1 MSLRIQHNI
10 AAMTAHRNLVT
21 SDNMMAQSLER
32 LSSGYRINKAADD
45 AAGLAISSQ
54 MRTDIA
60 SLNQAS
66 RNVAEANSQVQTI
79 EGAYDQIGNILTRL
93 KELATEA
100 SSANASGNLD
110 KIDAEAQQL
119 LDEINRIGASTSG
132 GGTYQVGSANDS
144 NSQIAFTASQVTTTT
159 LSINTL
165 DLSSVGGA
173 QAALTSVDAAVSSL
187 SDDRGD
193 LGAIQNRLG
202 YAAANLATT
211 IENTQAAESVIRDV
225 DMADEMTNFTKSQI
239 LMQAGTAM
247 LAQAN
252 QAPQSVLSLFR

>member
-1 MSLRIQHNI
+1 MALRIQHNI
-10 AAMTAHRNLVT
+10 AAMNAHRNLT
-21 SDNMMAQSLER
+21 ISNNMMEKSLER
-32 LSSGYRINKAADD
+32 LSSGYRINKASDD

-66 RNVAEANSQVQTI
+66 RNVAEANAQVQEI
-79 EGAYDQIGNILTRL
+79 EGAYDQISNILTRL
-93 KELATEA
+93 KELATQA
-100 SSANASGNLD
+100 ASANAVGNQD

-119 LDEINRIGASTSG
+119 LTEIGRIGASTTG
-132 GGTYQVGSANDS
+132 GGTYQVGNDNSA
-144 NSQIAFTASQVTTTT
+144 NSQITFTATQVTTTT
-159 LSINTL
+159 LGINAL

-173 QAALTSVDAAVSSL
+173 QSALTTVNTAVSNL
-187 SDDRGD
+187 SDQRGD
-193 LGAIQNRLG
+193 LGAVQNRLG

-211 IENTQAAESVIRDV
+211 IENKQAAESVIRDV
-225 DMADEMTNFTKSQI
+225 DMAAEMTSFTKSQI

-252 QAPQSVLSLFR
+252 MSSQSVLSLFG

>member
-100 SSANASGNLD
+100 SSQNASGNTD

-119 LDEINRIGASTSG
+119 LEEINRIGASTTG

-144 NSQIAFTASQVTTTT
+144 NSQITFTATQVTTTT
-159 LSINTL
+159 LGINTL
-165 DLSSVGGA
+165 GLATVSNA
-173 QAALTSVDAAVSSL
+173 QSALTSVNTAVSNL
-187 SDDRGD
+187 SNARGK